1 MINVNYKLFNIYHSF
16 LYKKWYLLLY
26 LLLLFATIVGVMM
39 VITYTQ
45 TKDERFRIGLVDN
58 DQSSE
63 TRLILKSIGD
73 GKSIGNNLELKQM
86 PEHKAE
92 RLLKQNK
99 LDGYFVL
106 DKGMTDSFYKYGTLP
121 ISVYTYDKSSVRSV
135 VIYQLTD
142 SVYSRLMLSMGG
154 IKSYKVLYPEAS
166 REEMLEMMTD
176 MLFIGLNRNGAFDEQ
191 PVRLYNSYAYY
202 TVSAIFIS
210 IYLFYLSLFSV
221 LKMNQ
226 EHALLDRL
234 SLLRFSIEKLTFARS
249 IVTLFY
255 TISFTVFMLLI
266 SNMMMNYKFEYYN
279 LQTLIMI
286 MVIYLILISGLLF
299 FIDCCFTGMLNILF
313 KAILTIVIILFSGA
327 TIPSVYFK
335 GHNDFLYEQPFSYIF
350 NQLVELLLNNYLID
364 QPGYLWLYLV
374 LSVLTAFIIWV
385 WRYRR

>member
-1 MINVNYKLFNIYHSF
+1 VNYKLFNIYHSF

-154 IKSYKVLYPEAS
+154 AKSYKVLYPEAS

-191 PVRLYNSYAYY
+191 PVKLYNSYAYY

-255 TISFTVFMLLI
+255 TVSFTVFILLI

-364 QPGYLWLYLV
+364 QPGCLWLYLV
-374 LSVLTAFIIWV
+374 LSALTAFIIWV

>member
-1 MINVNYKLFNIYHSF
+1 MNYKLFNIYHSF

-176 MLFIGLNRNGAFDEQ
+176 MLFTGLNRNGAFDEQ

-286 MVIYLILISGLLF
+286 MVIYLILISGMLF

-364 QPGYLWLYLV
+364 QPDSLWIYLALIALI
-374 LSVLTAFIIWV
+374 AFGIWV

>member
-1 MINVNYKLFNIYHSF
+1 MNYKLFNIYHSF

-45 TKDERFRIGLVDN
+45 TKDERFRIGLVDK

-154 IKSYKVLYPEAS
+154 AKSYKVLYPEAS

-176 MLFIGLNRNGAFDEQ
+176 MLFTGLNRNGAFDEQ
-191 PVRLYNSYAYY
+191 PVKLYNSYAYY

-255 TISFTVFMLLI
+255 TVSFTVFMLLI

>member
-1 MINVNYKLFNIYHSF
+1 MNYKLFNIYHSF

-191 PVRLYNSYAYY
+191 PVRLYNSYVYY

-299 FIDCCFTGMLNILF
+299 FIECCFTGMLNILF

>member
-1 MINVNYKLFNIYHSF
+1 MNYKLFNIYHSF

-299 FIDCCFTGMLNILF
+299 FIECCFTGMLNILF

>member
-1 MINVNYKLFNIYHSF
+1 MNYKLFNIYHSF

-176 MLFIGLNRNGAFDEQ
+176 MLFTGLNRNGAFDEQ
-191 PVRLYNSYAYY
+191 PVKLYNSYAYY

>member
-1 MINVNYKLFNIYHSF
+1 MNYKLFNIYHSF

-45 TKDERFRIGLVDN
+45 TKDERFRIGLVDK

-106 DKGMTDSFYKYGTLP
+106 DKGTTDSFYKYGTLP

-191 PVRLYNSYAYY
+191 PVKLYNSYAYY

-299 FIDCCFTGMLNILF
+299 FIECCFTGMLNILF

>member
-1 MINVNYKLFNIYHSF
+1 MNYKLFNIYHSF
-16 LYKKWYLLLY
+16 LYKKWYLLIY

-86 PEHKAE
+86 TEHKAE
-92 RLLKQNK
+92 RLLTQNK

-176 MLFIGLNRNGAFDEQ
+176 MLFTGLNRNGAFDEQ
-191 PVRLYNSYAYY
+191 PVKLYNSYAYY

-255 TISFTVFMLLI
+255 TVSFTVFMLLV

-286 MVIYLILISGLLF
+286 MVIYLILISVLLF

-327 TIPSVYFK
+327 TIPSIYFK
-335 GHNDFLYEQPFSYIF
+335 EHNDFLYEQPFSYIF

-374 LSVLTAFIIWV
+374 LSALTAFIIWV

>member
-1 MINVNYKLFNIYHSF
+1 VNYKLFNIYHSF
-16 LYKKWYLLLY
+16 LYKKWYLLIY

-86 PEHKAE
+86 TEHKAE
-92 RLLKQNK
+92 RLLTQNK

-176 MLFIGLNRNGAFDEQ
+176 MLFTGLNRNGAFDEQ
-191 PVRLYNSYAYY
+191 PVKLYNSYAYY
-202 TVSAIFIS
+202 TVGAIFIS

-255 TISFTVFMLLI
+255 TVSFTVFMLLV

>member
-1 MINVNYKLFNIYHSF
+1 MNYKLFNIYHSF
-16 LYKKWYLLLY
+16 LYKKWYLLIY

-86 PEHKAE
+86 TEHKAE
-92 RLLKQNK
+92 RLLTQNK

-106 DKGMTDSFYKYGTLP
+106 DKGMTDSFYKSGTLP
-121 ISVYTYDKSSVRSV
+121 VSVYTYDKSSVRSV

-154 IKSYKVLYPEAS
+154 AKSYKVLYPEVS
-166 REEMLEMMTD
+166 KEEMLEMMTD
-176 MLFIGLNRNGAFDEQ
+176 MLFTGLNRNGAFNEQ
-191 PVRLYNSYAYY
+191 PVKLYNSYAYY
-202 TVSAIFIS
+202 TVSTIFIS

-249 IVTLFY
+249 VITLFY
-255 TISFTVFMLLI
+255 TICFTVFMLLV
-266 SNMMMNYKFEYYN
+266 SNMMNDKFESYN
-279 LQTLIMI
+279 LQTLITI
-286 MVIYLILISGLLF
+286 MVMYLILISGLLF
-299 FIDCCFTGMLNILF
+299 FIDCCFTGMLNILS
-313 KAILTIVIILFSGA
+313 KTILTLVIVLFSGA
-327 TIPSVYFK
+327 TIPSIYFK
-335 GHNDFLYEQPFSYIF
+335 GHSEFLYEQPFSYIF

-364 QPGYLWLYLV
+364 QPDSLWIYLALIALI
-374 LSVLTAFIIWV
+374 TFGIWG

>member
-1 MINVNYKLFNIYHSF
+1 MNYKLFNIYHSF

-191 PVRLYNSYAYY
+191 PVKLYNSYAYY

>member
-1 MINVNYKLFNIYHSF
+1 MNYKLFNIYHSF

-176 MLFIGLNRNGAFDEQ
+176 MLFTGLNRNGAFDEQ
-191 PVRLYNSYAYY
+191 PVKLYNSYAYY

-279 LQTLIMI
+279 LQALITI
-286 MVIYLILISGLLF
+286 MVMYVILISGLLF